1 MKNKLNLILLLVL
14 FSSLS
19 LTAFCQ
25 LELEWIT
32 SYNIEISE
40 KGSARW
46 NIERKVFLETQ
57 YDEATFSYYS
67 TLEHHNEVS
76 NNINALVKEAR
87 LKTGRWNMTR
97 GPLTVKTSTFRTAT
111 GCYGVVTY
119 RFEWTEF
126 ANIAPDS
133 EKIEIG
139 DTFVEGF
146 FLFGDGELTIEYPSG
161 YVAAHVFP
169 DPDEIRESDQTI
181 IWSGLESLSVK
192 ELKLVLRKKHFMD
205 FLHDY
210 AFLVFGAITIVIA
223 GFSGFWFLRRRKKER
238 KAVIPPTSISVEIED
253 DEDKVVK
260 LLRAAGGRLYQSTI
274 TKQCGF
280 SKTKTSLLLTTMEK
294 KGKVTRKKMGREKLV
309 ILADKEFK
317 ETKNKGG

>member
-1 MKNKLNLILLLVL
+1 MLLPVL
-14 FSSLS
+14 FSSVS

-32 SYNIEISE
+32 SYKIEISE

-76 NNINALVKEAR
+76 NNISALVKEAR

-97 GPLTVKTSTFRTAT
+97 GPLTVKTSTFRAET
-111 GCYGVVTY
+111 GCYGIVTY
-119 RFEWTEF
+119 QFEWMEF

-133 EKIEIG
+133 ENIEIG
-139 DTFVEGF
+139 DALVEGIF
-146 FLFGDGELTIEYPSG
+146 IFGDGKLTIKYPSG

-169 DPDEIRESDQTI
+169 DPDEIREPDHTI
-181 IWSGLESLSVK
+181 IWRGLESLSAK
-192 ELKLVLRKKHFMD
+192 ELRLVLRKKHFMD
-205 FLHDY
+205 FLHEY
-210 AFLVFGAITIVIA
+210 AFLVFGVTTVVIA
-223 GFSGFWFLRRRKKER
+223 VFSGFWFLKLRRKKER
-238 KAVIPPTSISVEIED
+238 QAATSAARVALKIED

-260 LLRAAGGRLYQSTI
+260 LLRAAGGRLYQSAI

-294 KGKVTRKKMGREKLV
+294 KGKVVRKKVGREKLV
-309 ILADKEFK
+309 VLTDKEFGEK
-317 ETKNKGG
+317 RNK